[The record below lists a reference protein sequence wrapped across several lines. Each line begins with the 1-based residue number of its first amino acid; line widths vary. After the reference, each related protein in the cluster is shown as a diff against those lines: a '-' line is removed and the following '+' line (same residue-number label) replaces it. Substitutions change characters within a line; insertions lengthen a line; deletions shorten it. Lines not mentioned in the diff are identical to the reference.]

1 MGSAKVIMSLLVWWK
16 KPIKPLTELNPEDV
30 ENAEDMDCN
39 IGDSY
44 IKVELPFNS
53 VMAKF
58 FDGRDIGEL
67 IQDILAHIKI
77 QVENPQMTESGF
89 KLDKIMHLYI
99 NFHRLALTWGSSY
112 NELQEWIE
120 SKKAVINSQN
130 KDEECFKWAVIAALH
145 HEEIKKDHQRMSRL
159 RPYEKQYNWKG
170 LEFPVSVKKIDKFE
184 KNNPGIAVYVL
195 FSNNKN
201 QNIYTARRSECNVK
215 CKNQVNLLMLVDGE
229 KRHYTTIKSI
239 SRLLSKLNGKTR
251 RAYHFCMNCLNGF
264 RTESA
269 RDKHYEYCSS
279 NGHVKVKMPTEKE
292 KWLKFHDGQYQFKVP
307 FMLYAEFESI
317 LKPVDERYKDKMNTM
332 KAERKGKAPYT
343 EKIDTHV
350 PSGWCVHRT
359 FAYGDVPDPLKM
371 YRGKDCVKKF
381 VEHIAEEVKK

>member
-130 KDEECFKWAVIAALH
+130 KDEECFKWAVIATLH
-145 HEEIKKDHQRMSRL
+145 HKEIKDRPGRISL
-159 RPYEKQYNWKG
+159 LEPYENQCNWER
-170 LEFPVSVKKIDKFE
+170 LEFTISIKKIDKFE
-184 KNNPGIAVYVL
+184 KNNPDMAVNVS
-195 FSNNKN
+195 FNNK
-201 QNIYTARRSECNVK
+201 
-215 CKNQVNLLMLVDGE
+215 KNQ
-229 KRHYTTIKSI
+229 
-239 SRLLSKLNGKTR
+239 
-251 RAYHFCMNCLNGF
+251 
-264 RTESA
+264 
-269 RDKHYEYCSS
+269 
-279 NGHVKVKMPTEKE
+279 
-292 KWLKFHDGQYQFKVP
+292 
-307 FMLYAEFESI
+307 
-317 LKPVDERYKDKMNTM
+317 
-332 KAERKGKAPYT
+332 
-343 EKIDTHV
+343 
-350 PSGWCVHRT
+350 
-359 FAYGDVPDPLKM
+359 
-371 YRGKDCVKKF
+371 KKN
-381 VEHIAEEVKK
+381 I

>member
-99 NFHRLALTWGSSY
+99 NFHRQALTWGSSY

-145 HEEIKKDHQRMSRL
+145 HKEIKNRSGRISL
-159 RPYEKQYNWKG
+159 LEPYENQCNWER
-170 LEFPVSVKKIDKFE
+170 LEFTISIKKIDKFE
-184 KNNPGIAVYVL
+184 KNNPDMAVNVS
-195 FSNNKN
+195 FNNK
-201 QNIYTARRSECNVK
+201 
-215 CKNQVNLLMLVDGE
+215 KNQ
-229 KRHYTTIKSI
+229 
-239 SRLLSKLNGKTR
+239 
-251 RAYHFCMNCLNGF
+251 
-264 RTESA
+264 
-269 RDKHYEYCSS
+269 
-279 NGHVKVKMPTEKE
+279 
-292 KWLKFHDGQYQFKVP
+292 
-307 FMLYAEFESI
+307 
-317 LKPVDERYKDKMNTM
+317 
-332 KAERKGKAPYT
+332 
-343 EKIDTHV
+343 
-350 PSGWCVHRT
+350 
-359 FAYGDVPDPLKM
+359 
-371 YRGKDCVKKF
+371 KKN
-381 VEHIAEEVKK
+381 I

>member
-1 MGSAKVIMSLLVWWK
+1 MSLLVWWK

-39 IGDSY
+39 VGDSY

-145 HEEIKKDHQRMSRL
+145 HKEIKNRPGRISL
-159 RPYEKQYNWKG
+159 LEPYENQCNWER
-170 LEFPVSVKKIDKFE
+170 LEFTISIKKIDKFE
-184 KNNPGIAVYVL
+184 KNNPDMAVNVS
-195 FSNNKN
+195 FNNK
-201 QNIYTARRSECNVK
+201 
-215 CKNQVNLLMLVDGE
+215 KNQ
-229 KRHYTTIKSI
+229 
-239 SRLLSKLNGKTR
+239 
-251 RAYHFCMNCLNGF
+251 
-264 RTESA
+264 
-269 RDKHYEYCSS
+269 
-279 NGHVKVKMPTEKE
+279 
-292 KWLKFHDGQYQFKVP
+292 
-307 FMLYAEFESI
+307 
-317 LKPVDERYKDKMNTM
+317 
-332 KAERKGKAPYT
+332 
-343 EKIDTHV
+343 
-350 PSGWCVHRT
+350 
-359 FAYGDVPDPLKM
+359 
-371 YRGKDCVKKF
+371 KKN
-381 VEHIAEEVKK
+381 I

>member
-1 MGSAKVIMSLLVWWK
+1 MSLLVWWK

-145 HEEIKKDHQRMSRL
+145 HKEIKNRPGRISL
-159 RPYEKQYNWKG
+159 LEPYENQCNWER
-170 LEFPVSVKKIDKFE
+170 LEFTISIKKIDKFE
-184 KNNPGIAVYVL
+184 KNNPDMAVNVS
-195 FSNNKN
+195 FNNK
-201 QNIYTARRSECNVK
+201 
-215 CKNQVNLLMLVDGE
+215 KNQ
-229 KRHYTTIKSI
+229 
-239 SRLLSKLNGKTR
+239 
-251 RAYHFCMNCLNGF
+251 
-264 RTESA
+264 
-269 RDKHYEYCSS
+269 
-279 NGHVKVKMPTEKE
+279 
-292 KWLKFHDGQYQFKVP
+292 
-307 FMLYAEFESI
+307 
-317 LKPVDERYKDKMNTM
+317 
-332 KAERKGKAPYT
+332 
-343 EKIDTHV
+343 
-350 PSGWCVHRT
+350 
-359 FAYGDVPDPLKM
+359 
-371 YRGKDCVKKF
+371 KKN
-381 VEHIAEEVKK
+381 I

>member
-89 KLDKIMHLYI
+89 KLDKIMHLDI
-99 NFHRLALTWGSSY
+99 NFHRQALTWGSSY

-145 HEEIKKDHQRMSRL
+145 HKEIKNRSGRISL
-159 RPYEKQYNWKG
+159 LEPYENQCNWER
-170 LEFPVSVKKIDKFE
+170 LEFTISIKKIDKFE
-184 KNNPGIAVYVL
+184 KNNPDMAVNVS
-195 FSNNKN
+195 FNNK
-201 QNIYTARRSECNVK
+201 
-215 CKNQVNLLMLVDGE
+215 KNQ
-229 KRHYTTIKSI
+229 
-239 SRLLSKLNGKTR
+239 
-251 RAYHFCMNCLNGF
+251 
-264 RTESA
+264 
-269 RDKHYEYCSS
+269 
-279 NGHVKVKMPTEKE
+279 
-292 KWLKFHDGQYQFKVP
+292 
-307 FMLYAEFESI
+307 
-317 LKPVDERYKDKMNTM
+317 
-332 KAERKGKAPYT
+332 
-343 EKIDTHV
+343 
-350 PSGWCVHRT
+350 
-359 FAYGDVPDPLKM
+359 
-371 YRGKDCVKKF
+371 KKN
-381 VEHIAEEVKK
+381 I

>member
-1 MGSAKVIMSLLVWWK
+1 MSLLVWWK

-39 IGDSY
+39 VGDSY

-145 HEEIKKDHQRMSRL
+145 HKEIKNRPGRISL
-159 RPYEKQYNWKG
+159 LEPYENQCIWER
-170 LEFPVSVKKIDKFE
+170 LEFTISIKKIDKFE
-184 KNNPGIAVYVL
+184 KNNPDMAVNVS
-195 FSNNKN
+195 FNNK
-201 QNIYTARRSECNVK
+201 
-215 CKNQVNLLMLVDGE
+215 KNQ
-229 KRHYTTIKSI
+229 
-239 SRLLSKLNGKTR
+239 
-251 RAYHFCMNCLNGF
+251 
-264 RTESA
+264 
-269 RDKHYEYCSS
+269 
-279 NGHVKVKMPTEKE
+279 
-292 KWLKFHDGQYQFKVP
+292 
-307 FMLYAEFESI
+307 
-317 LKPVDERYKDKMNTM
+317 
-332 KAERKGKAPYT
+332 
-343 EKIDTHV
+343 
-350 PSGWCVHRT
+350 
-359 FAYGDVPDPLKM
+359 
-371 YRGKDCVKKF
+371 KKN
-381 VEHIAEEVKK
+381 I

>member
-120 SKKAVINSQN
+120 SEKAVINSQN

-145 HEEIKKDHQRMSRL
+145 HKEIKNRPGRISL
-159 RPYEKQYNWKG
+159 LEPYENQCNWER
-170 LEFPVSVKKIDKFE
+170 LEFTISIKKIDKFE
-184 KNNPGIAVYVL
+184 KNNPDMAVNVS
-195 FSNNKN
+195 FNNK
-201 QNIYTARRSECNVK
+201 
-215 CKNQVNLLMLVDGE
+215 KNQ
-229 KRHYTTIKSI
+229 
-239 SRLLSKLNGKTR
+239 
-251 RAYHFCMNCLNGF
+251 
-264 RTESA
+264 
-269 RDKHYEYCSS
+269 
-279 NGHVKVKMPTEKE
+279 
-292 KWLKFHDGQYQFKVP
+292 
-307 FMLYAEFESI
+307 
-317 LKPVDERYKDKMNTM
+317 
-332 KAERKGKAPYT
+332 
-343 EKIDTHV
+343 
-350 PSGWCVHRT
+350 
-359 FAYGDVPDPLKM
+359 
-371 YRGKDCVKKF
+371 KKN
-381 VEHIAEEVKK
+381 I